1 MRKSIVRLL
10 SGACAFVT
18 SSVFAQPPSI
28 PPAVERAAKSQITRG
43 SIEAPVRFLASDAL
57 EGRGPTTRGDRL
69 TRLYLATELQGIGL
83 KPGGPNGHWEQPFE
97 IVGVT
102 AQLPKVWSFQMKGKT
117 AHLKHPDD
125 FTASSGVQRES
136 SAIDNAEVVFAGYGI
151 QAPEF
156 QWDDFKGANLNGKV
170 LVMLNNDPDWD
181 PKLFAGKRRLYYG
194 RWFYKYE
201 SGARQGAAAVIVIH
215 TTPSAGYPWQVVQ
228 TSWSGEQFGLPAGNE
243 PRVQFQAWAT
253 EDAVR
258 RLFAAAGHDLDRL
271 IAAAKKRSFKPVSLG
286 IRTSFGSRNKVARAQ
301 TANVA
306 GLLPGSDSK
315 LKDEVLIYTAHH
327 DHLGIG
333 DPDGSGDRIYN
344 GAVDNAAGCAQVL
357 SVARAMAALPAKPRR
372 SILFLF
378 VAAEEQGLLGSR
390 YYAQH
395 PTYPPGKI
403 AANLNYDNA
412 SVFGRTKDAG
422 FTELGKSSL
431 DVVAQSATLKQGR
444 NTKPNQ
450 FPENGAFYRSDNFS
464 FAQIGVPALSIDG
477 GINVIGE
484 PAGWGTAQI
493 EDYEEKHYHQPSDEI
508 KDSWNYDSLIE
519 DTQLGLYMGWLIAQA
534 DQMPAWKPGDE
545 FEAVRKTALAR
556 SGSNHFH

>member
-194 RWFYKYE
+194 RWSYKYE